1 MVYDATL
8 ERELVQALS
17 SEDFSRDLLKNLV
30 NESAAMTRFRR
41 VPMSK
46 NQTRMA
52 VLDVLPQAYF
62 VNGDTGLKQTTN
74 AEWKNKFLNTEELAA
89 IVPIPESVLDDTDY
103 DIWGAVKPLAEQAIA
118 RALDAAIFFGVNKP
132 ASWPDSIVAGAVA
145 AGNVVVRGTAAAS
158 AGSVASDI
166 SNLFAE
172 VETDGYDVNGVI
184 ASRAYRGRLRNTR
197 DADGVRLEEL
207 SSTSVYGVDVGYP
220 MRGLWPSGLSAAEMI
235 AGDFAEGILGVRQD
249 FTWKM
254 LDQAALF
261 DNAGNLIYNLPQQDM
276 IAMRVVF
283 RPAFQIAN
291 TINYDEQVEANRYPF
306 AVLRSPAA

>member
-17 SEDFSRDLLKNLV
+17 SEDFSRELV
-30 NESAAMTRFRR
+30 KGLANESAAMTRFRR

-52 VLDVLPQAYF
+52 VLDILPQAYF

-74 AEWKNKFLNTEELAA
+74 AGWKDKFLNTEELAA
-89 IVPIPESVLDDTDY
+89 IIPIPESVLDDVDY
-103 DIWGAVKPLAEQAIA
+103 DIWGAVKPLAENEIA
-118 RALDAAIFFGVNKP
+118 RALDAAIFFGLNKP
-132 ASWPDSIVAGAVA
+132 ASWPASIVAGATA
-145 AGNVVVRGTAAAS
+145 AGNVVARGTAATN
-158 AGSVASDI
+158 AGAVAADI
-166 SNLFAE
+166 SDLFAE
-172 VETDGYDVNGVI
+172 VEEDGYDVNGVI
-184 ASRAYRGRLRNTR
+184 ASRAYRGRLRNAR
-197 DADGVRLEEL
+197 NADGNQLPEV
-207 SSTSVYGVDVGYP
+207 SSGSVYGVDVGYP
-220 MRGLWPSGLSAAEMI
+220 MRGLWPTGSSSAEMI
-235 AGDFAEGILGVRQD
+235 AGDFAEGILGIRQD

-291 TINYDEQVEANRYPF
+291 TINYDKKTESERYPF
-306 AVLRSPAA
+306 GVLTAPA